1 MAVRAGSIR
10 RAVTIAEGR
19 YPEGNVRVKFPMDP
33 EGFFVEHPAAR
44 ARVPEA
50 EQPGKM
56 AA

>member
-1 MAVRAGSIR
+1 M
-10 RAVTIAEGR
+10 TIAEGR